1 MTEAS
6 SIPASDRPELRQW
19 QAVCAKGTEGL
30 LADEIRQLGGSV
42 IKEPPM
48 GVVWEGS
55 LETAYRVC
63 LWSRL
68 ANRMMLPLVGDKVD
82 NVEEVYE
89 VARRVNWPEI
99 FPASATFRIDFHGRT
114 DFIRNTQFGAQKV
127 KDGVVDSFR
136 AATGSRPDVDKSG
149 DIRIEA
155 QIR

>member
-1 MTEAS
+1 
-6 SIPASDRPELRQW
+6 
-19 QAVCAKGTEGL
+19 
-30 LADEIRQLGGSV
+30 
-42 IKEPPM
+42 M